1 MDGEPGGRRRA
12 RRGAS
17 YPELPVGA
25 TATSGELRLRG
36 FQVGAL
42 PLVNH
47 YLQRFKLTELLRRHL
62 PPDDVR
68 RTIPTERIVLLLVR
82 NVLVSRQ
89 PLYGIPHWVARHAP
103 ELFDLYHQEV
113 SALQDDRLGDC
124 LARLFHATT
133 PELTLA
139 VVRSAIDEFRVTLDE
154 LHNDSTSVSFHGAY
168 PTARQSRRNGQ
179 REQPAI
185 TWGHSKDHR
194 PDLKQLLFTL
204 TLANDGGV
212 PLCFHVDGGN
222 TSDDVT
228 HRRSWDLLAE
238 LAGSPD
244 FLYVADC
251 KLASRENLQHI
262 AARGGRF
269 LTVLPRTRGEDAT
282 FRRRLRTEHHTV
294 VWLPCWTRVE
304 EPDDP
309 RRPAKSPDDPD
320 DVLRVCAQEEVTSD
334 GYRLLWF
341 HSQRKAALDAQARGE
356 RCQRAIQELQE
367 LQARLSSP
375 RTRFRDRER
384 VEQAVRD
391 ILTAREVE
399 SLLSVEILQHLRES
413 FRKEGPGRP
422 SQDSHYRREVR
433 HRFELHWRVADGP
446 WRITEAEDGVFPL
459 LTNDRRLTPREL
471 LEAYKRQPQIEKRF
485 SQLKSDF
492 DLAPVFLKTP
502 ERVVGLFTIYFLA
515 LLVQALMER
524 DLRRALE
531 RSASRAKPADR
542 RWEGSVEVY
551 PEGRRTRRP
560 TVRHALDL
568 LEHVRRYELRRP
580 NQSDDDQP
588 LELRDELT
596 AAQERLLQLFGVDPK
611 TYGR

>member
-1 MDGEPGGRRRA
+1 MEGGPAGRRRA
-12 RRGAS
+12 RSRTS
-17 YPELPVGA
+17 SPKLPVGA
-25 TATSGELRLRG
+25 TAACADLRLRS

-42 PLVNH
+42 PLLNH
-47 YLQRFKLTELLRRHL
+47 YFERLKLTELLRRHL

-68 RTIPTERIVLLLVR
+68 QTIPTERIVLLLVR

-89 PLYGIPHWVARHAP
+89 PLYAIPVWAARHAP
-103 ELFDLYHQEV
+103 ELFDLFHQDV

-139 VVRSAIDEFRVTLDE
+139 VVRSAIDEFQVSLDE
-154 LHNDSTSVSFHGAY
+154 LHNDSTSVAFYGAY
-168 PTARQSRRNGQ
+168 PTARQPRRNG
-179 REQPAI
+179 RRMQPAI

-212 PLCFHVDGGN
+212 PLCFHVDCGN

-238 LAGSPD
+238 LVGSPD

-251 KLASRENLQHI
+251 KLASRDNLQHI

-282 FRRRLRTEHHTV
+282 FRQRLRTEPHTV
-294 VWLPCWTRVE
+294 VWEACWTRVV

-309 RRPAKSPDDPD
+309 RRPLKSPDDPD
-320 DVLRVCAQEEVTSD
+320 DVLRVCAQQEVTTD

-341 HSQRKAALDAQARGE
+341 HSRRKAALDAQTRGE

-367 LQARLSSP
+367 LQTRLSSP
-375 RTRFRDRER
+375 RTRFRDRAR
-384 VEQAVRD
+384 VEEAVRD
-391 ILTAREVE
+391 ILATREVE
-399 SLLSVEILQHLRES
+399 SLLSVEILQHLRET

-422 SQDSHYRREVR
+422 SQDSQYRREVTQ
-433 HRFELHWRVADGP
+433 RFELHWRLEDGP
-446 WRITEAEDGVFPL
+446 WRIAEAEDGVFPL
-459 LTNDRRLTPREL
+459 LTNDRRLSPREL
-471 LEAYKRQPQIEKRF
+471 LEAYKRQPKIEKRF

-524 DLRRALE
+524 DLRRALA
-531 RSASRAKPADR
+531 RSASQATPAAR

-560 TVRHALDL
+560 TVRHTLDL
-568 LEHVRRYELRRP
+568 LEHVRRYEIRP
-580 NQSDDDQP
+580 PSQSDDEQP
-588 LELRDELT
+588 LELHDELT
-596 AAQERLLQLFGVDPK
+596 PAQERLLNLFGVDHK